1 MPSCRLQMEIWDRLI
16 VAKAFRSIKI
26 KNEFAPRVMLRSGQL
41 DAVSY
46 RLLMPLSSVD
56 IIDPIGQYF
65 ISERKIVESVTEERV
80 IDALRK
86 VQDPELH
93 RDIVSLG
100 MVKNLAVAQGNV
112 RFTVELTTPACP
124 LRETIENDCRKAL
137 SGIAGVGSLEINF
150 GAQVRGSKAGAG
162 QTDLLPTVKNVVL
175 VAAGKGGVGKSTVA
189 ANLAVAL
196 KMHGA
201 ATGLLD
207 ADIYGPSVPM
217 IMGVKGE
224 PNKIEIDGAH
234 KIQPA
239 LAHGVPVM
247 SIGFFLDPDQAV
259 IWRGPM
265 LGKALHQLMADVHW
279 GELDYLVVDMPPG
292 TGDVQITFS
301 QQLKVSG
308 ALLVATPQNVALA
321 DVVRA
326 KSMFD
331 KVNIPILG
339 IVENM
344 SYFVCDGCGKKHE
357 IFSRGGARRAAER
370 FNIPYLGEIPI
381 TPALREGGDNGVPSL
396 VQDPRSEVSKC
407 FLEIAAKLAGQ
418 LSIASEQAKKTQ
430 SLKIVSS

>member
-1 MPSCRLQMEIWDRLI
+1 
-16 VAKAFRSIKI
+16 
-26 KNEFAPRVMLRSGQL
+26 
-41 DAVSY
+41 
-46 RLLMPLSSVD
+46 
-56 IIDPIGQYF
+56 
-65 ISERKIVESVTEERV
+65 
-80 IDALRK
+80 
-86 VQDPELH
+86 
-93 RDIVSLG
+93 
-100 MVKNLAVAQGNV
+100 MVKNLAVTNGNV
-112 RFTVELTTPACP
+112 SFTVELTTPACP
-124 LRETIENDCRKAL
+124 LRETIDNDCKKAL
-137 SGIAGVGSLEINF
+137 GEIAGIDTVQINF

-207 ADIYGPSVPM
+207 ADIYGPSVPI

-224 PNKIEIDGAH
+224 PKQIDVDGSRKIE
-234 KIQPA
+234 PTM
-239 LAHGVPVM
+239 AHGLPVM

-279 GELDYLVVDMPPG
+279 GDLDYLVVDMPPG

-308 ALLVATPQNVALA
+308 ALLVATPQEVALA

-331 KVNIPILG
+331 KVMIPIVG

-344 SYFVCDGCGKKHE
+344 PRLGAPWTVRG
-357 IFSRGGARRAAER
+357 ISRRSAA
-370 FNIPYLGEIPI
+370 
-381 TPALREGGDNGVPSL
+381 S
-396 VQDPRSEVSKC
+396 
-407 FLEIAAKLAGQ
+407 
-418 LSIASEQAKKTQ
+418 
-430 SLKIVSS
+430 

>member
-1 MPSCRLQMEIWDRLI
+1 M
-16 VAKAFRSIKI
+16 
-26 KNEFAPRVMLRSGQL
+26 
-41 DAVSY
+41 
-46 RLLMPLSSVD
+46 
-56 IIDPIGQYF
+56 
-65 ISERKIVESVTEERV
+65 IVEVLNQER
-80 IDALRK
+80 ILEALRK

-100 MVKNLAVAQGNV
+100 MVKDLAVANGKV
-112 RFTVELTTPACP
+112 SFTVELTTPACP
-124 LRETIENDCRKAL
+124 LRETIETDCRKAL
-137 SGIAGVGSLEINF
+137 GEVAGVSALVINF

-162 QTDLLPTVKNVVL
+162 QTDLLPTVRNVVL

-224 PNKIEIDGAH
+224 PKKIDVNGGQ
-234 KIQPA
+234 KIAPA
-239 LAHGVPVM
+239 MAHGIPVM

-265 LGKALHQLMADVHW
+265 LGKALQQLMADVHW

-308 ALLVATPQNVALA
+308 ALLVATPQAIALA

-331 KVNIPILG
+331 KVMIPIVG

-344 SYFVCDGCGKKHE
+344 SYFICDGCGKEHD
-357 IFSRGGARRAAER
+357 IFSRGGAQRAAER
-370 FNIPYLGEIPI
+370 FQIPYLGDIPI
-381 TPALREGGDNGVPSL
+381 TLALREGSDNGVPIL
-396 VQDPRSEVSKC
+396 IQDPKCAVSKC
-407 FLEIAAKLAGQ
+407 FLEIAGKLAGQ
-418 LSIASEQAKKTQ
+418 LSIASERAKKAQ
-430 SLKIVSS
+430 GLKIVSS

>member
-1 MPSCRLQMEIWDRLI
+1 
-16 VAKAFRSIKI
+16 V
-26 KNEFAPRVMLRSGQL
+26 NT
-41 DAVSY
+41 
-46 RLLMPLSSVD
+46 
-56 IIDPIGQYF
+56 
-65 ISERKIVESVTEERV
+65 VTQEHV
-80 IDALRK
+80 IEALK
-86 VQDPELH
+86 QVQDPELH

-100 MVKNLAVAQGNV
+100 MVKDLAVTNGKVA
-112 RFTVELTTPACP
+112 FTVELTTPACP
-124 LRETIENDCRKAL
+124 LRETIESDCRRVL
-137 SGIAGVGSLEINF
+137 GQIPGITGLEINF

-207 ADIYGPSVPM
+207 ADIYGPSIP
-217 IMGVKGE
+217 ILMGAHGE
-224 PNKIEIDGAH
+224 PKKVQVDGGYKIA
-234 KIQPA
+234 PT
-239 LAHGVPVM
+239 LAHDVPVM
-247 SIGFFLDPDQAV
+247 SIGFFLDADQAV

-279 GELDYLVVDMPPG
+279 GDLDYLVVDMPPG

-308 ALLVATPQNVALA
+308 ALLVATPQEVALA
-321 DVVRA
+321 DVIRA

-331 KVNIPILG
+331 KVMIPIVG

-344 SYFVCDGCGKKHE
+344 SYFICDGCGKKHE

-370 FNIPYLGEIPI
+370 FGIPYLGEIPI
-381 TPALREGGDNGVPSL
+381 APMLREGGDKGVPIL
-396 VQDPRSEVSKC
+396 IEQPKSEISKS

-418 LSIASEQAKKTQ
+418 LSIASERAQRVQ
-430 SLKIVSS
+430 GLKIVSS

>member
-1 MPSCRLQMEIWDRLI
+1 MNTITREQILE
-16 VAKAFRSIKI
+16 
-26 KNEFAPRVMLRSGQL
+26 
-41 DAVSY
+41 
-46 RLLMPLSSVD
+46 
-56 IIDPIGQYF
+56 
-65 ISERKIVESVTEERV
+65 
-80 IDALRK
+80 ALKK
-86 VQDPELH
+86 VQDPEIH

-100 MVKNLAVAQGNV
+100 MVKELAVANGNV
-112 RFTVELTTPACP
+112 AFTVELTTPACP
-124 LRETIENDCRKAL
+124 LRETIETDCKRAL
-137 SGIAGVGSLEINF
+137 AEIPGIAGLQINF

-162 QTDLLPTVKNVVL
+162 QTDLLPSVKNVVL

-189 ANLAVAL
+189 ANLAIAL

-207 ADIYGPSVPM
+207 ADIYGPSIPM
-217 IMGVKGE
+217 MMGAQGE
-224 PNKIEIDGAH
+224 PNKVEVNGGY
-234 KIQPA
+234 KIAPTV
-239 LAHGVPVM
+239 AHGVPVM
-247 SIGFFLDPDQAV
+247 SIGFFLDADQAV

-308 ALLVATPQNVALA
+308 AVLVATPQKVALA

-331 KVNIPILG
+331 KVMIPIVG

-344 SYFVCDGCGKKHE
+344 SYFICDGCGKNHE

-370 FNIPYLGEIPI
+370 FNIPYLGEIPL
-381 TPALREGGDNGVPSL
+381 TSSLCEGGDKGTPILIQEPN
-396 VQDPRSEVSKC
+396 SEVSKS
-407 FLEIAAKLAGQ
+407 FLAIAAKLAGQ
-418 LSIASEQAKKTQ
+418 LSIASERAQRAQ
-430 SLKIVSS
+430 GLKIVSS

>member
-1 MPSCRLQMEIWDRLI
+1 MEHLTEAVILQ
-16 VAKAFRSIKI
+16 A
-26 KNEFAPRVMLRSGQL
+26 
-41 DAVSY
+41 
-46 RLLMPLSSVD
+46 LS
-56 IIDPIGQYF
+56 
-65 ISERKIVESVTEERV
+65 
-80 IDALRK
+80 K

-100 MVKNLAVAQGNV
+100 MVKDLSVDHGKV
-112 RFTVELTTPACP
+112 SFTVELTTPACP
-124 LRETIENDCRKAL
+124 LRETIETDCKKAL
-137 SGIAGVGSLEINF
+137 AQVPGVAGLDIRF

-175 VAAGKGGVGKSTVA
+175 VAAGKGGVGKSTLA

-196 KMHGA
+196 NMHGA
-201 ATGLLD
+201 AVGLLD
-207 ADIYGPSVPM
+207 ADIYGPSVPI

-224 PNKIEIDGAH
+224 PKKIEVDGAY
-234 KIQPA
+234 KIAPA
-239 LAHGVPVM
+239 IAHGVPVM

-279 GELDYLVVDMPPG
+279 GDLDYLVVDMPPG

-308 ALLVATPQNVALA
+308 ALLVATPQDVALA

-331 KVNIPILG
+331 KVMIPIVG

-344 SYFVCDGCGKKHE
+344 SYFICDGCGKKHE

-370 FNIPYLGEIPI
+370 FQIPYLGEIPI
-381 TPALREGGDNGVPSL
+381 TPALREGGDAGVPIL
-396 VQDPRSEVSKC
+396 IQDPKSEVSKS
-407 FLEIAAKLAGQ
+407 FLEIAARLAGQ
-418 LSIASEQAKKTQ
+418 LSIASERAKKAQ
-430 SLKIVSS
+430 GLRIVSS

>member
-1 MPSCRLQMEIWDRLI
+1 MEN
-16 VAKAFRSIKI
+16 FS
-26 KNEFAPRVMLRSGQL
+26 
-41 DAVSY
+41 
-46 RLLMPLSSVD
+46 
-56 IIDPIGQYF
+56 
-65 ISERKIVESVTEERV
+65 EERV
-80 IDALRK
+80 FEALRK

-100 MVKNLAVAQGNV
+100 MVKNLAVANGRV
-112 RFTVELTTPACP
+112 SFTVELTTPACP
-124 LRETIENDCRKAL
+124 LRETIDADCKKAL
-137 SGIAGVGSLEINF
+137 AEVGGISAVEINF

-207 ADIYGPSVPM
+207 ADIYGPSVPI

-224 PNKIEIDGAH
+224 PKQIDVDGGR

-239 LAHGVPVM
+239 TAHGLPVM

-308 ALLVATPQNVALA
+308 ALLVATPQQVALA

-331 KVNIPILG
+331 KVMIPIVG

-344 SYFVCDGCGKKHE
+344 SYFICDGCGKQHE
-357 IFSRGGARRAAER
+357 IFSRGGAQRAAER

-381 TPALREGGDNGVPSL
+381 TPALREGGDQGVPIL
-396 VQDPRSEVSKC
+396 IQDPRSAVSKS

-418 LSIASEQAKKTQ
+418 LSIASERAKKGGPAIIST
-430 SLKIVSS
+430 

>member
-1 MPSCRLQMEIWDRLI
+1 
-16 VAKAFRSIKI
+16 
-26 KNEFAPRVMLRSGQL
+26 
-41 DAVSY
+41 
-46 RLLMPLSSVD
+46 VD
-56 IIDPIGQYF
+56 TI
-65 ISERKIVESVTEERV
+65 TEEK
-80 IDALRK
+80 ILAALGK

-100 MVKNLAVAQGNV
+100 MVKGLELNGGRVK
-112 RFTVELTTPACP
+112 FTVELTTPACP
-124 LRETIENDCRKAL
+124 LRETIENDCKKAL
-137 SGIAGVGSLEINF
+137 AEVPGIKGLEISF

-196 KMHGA
+196 KIHGA
-201 ATGLLD
+201 RAGLLD
-207 ADIYGPSVPM
+207 ADIYGPSVP
-217 IMGVKGE
+217 ILMGVKGE
-224 PNKIEIDGAH
+224 PSKIEIDGGH
-234 KIQPA
+234 KIAPVS
-239 LAHGVPVM
+239 AHGIPVM
-247 SIGFFLDPDQAV
+247 SIGFFLDSDQAV

-279 GELDYLVVDMPPG
+279 GDLDYLVVDMPPG

-308 ALLVATPQNVALA
+308 ALLVATPQDVALA

-344 SYFVCDGCGKKHE
+344 SYFICDGCGKRHE
-357 IFSRGGARRAAER
+357 IFSRGGAERAAER
-370 FNIPYLGEIPI
+370 FKIPFLGEIPI
-381 TPALREGGDNGVPSL
+381 TPALREGGDKGVPIL
-396 VQDPRSEVSKC
+396 VAQPNSIVSRS
-407 FLEIAAKLAGQ
+407 FLDIAAKLAGQ
-418 LSIASEQAKKTQ
+418 LSIASERAKRAQ
-430 SLKIVSS
+430 GLRIVSS

>member
-1 MPSCRLQMEIWDRLI
+1 MDT
-16 VAKAFRSIKI
+16 
-26 KNEFAPRVMLRSGQL
+26 
-41 DAVSY
+41 VSQENI
-46 RLLMPLSSVD
+46 LAALSN
-56 IIDPIGQYF
+56 
-65 ISERKIVESVTEERV
+65 
-80 IDALRK
+80 

-100 MVKNLAVAQGNV
+100 MVKNLGVNNGKV
-112 RFTVELTTPACP
+112 SFTVELTTPACP
-124 LRETIENDCRKAL
+124 LRETIETDCKKAL
-137 SGIAGVGSLEINF
+137 AAVSGINGLEINF
-150 GAQVRGSKAGAG
+150 SAQVRGSKAGTG

-201 ATGLLD
+201 STGLLD
-207 ADIYGPSVPM
+207 ADIYGPSIPI

-224 PNKIEIDGAH
+224 PKKIDVNGGQ
-234 KIQPA
+234 KIAPA
-239 LAHGVPVM
+239 MAHGIPVM
-247 SIGFFLDPDQAV
+247 SIGFFLDADQAV

-265 LGKALHQLMADVHW
+265 LSKALHQLMADVHW

-308 ALLVATPQNVALA
+308 ALLVATPQLVALA

-331 KVNIPILG
+331 KVMIPIVGL
-339 IVENM
+339 VENM
-344 SYFVCDGCGKKHE
+344 SYFICDGCNKEHD
-357 IFSRGGARRAAER
+357 IFSRGGAKQAAER
-370 FNIPYLGEIPI
+370 FQIPFLGEIPI
-381 TPALREGGDNGVPSL
+381 TPALRKGGDEGVPIL
-396 VQDPRSEVSKC
+396 VQDPNSPVSKS

-418 LSIASEQAKKTQ
+418 LSIASERAQKAQ
-430 SLKIVSS
+430 GLKIISS

>member
-1 MPSCRLQMEIWDRLI
+1 METNTQEQIL
-16 VAKAFRSIKI
+16 A
-26 KNEFAPRVMLRSGQL
+26 
-41 DAVSY
+41 
-46 RLLMPLSSVD
+46 
-56 IIDPIGQYF
+56 
-65 ISERKIVESVTEERV
+65 
-80 IDALRK
+80 ALRN

-100 MVKNLAVAQGNV
+100 MVKNLAIKNGTVS
-112 RFTVELTTPACP
+112 FTVELTTPACP
-124 LRETIENDCRKAL
+124 LRETIETDCRKAL
-137 SGIAGVGSLEINF
+137 AQISGIRALEISF
-150 GAQVRGSKAGAG
+150 DAQVRGSKAGAG

-196 KMHGA
+196 TKHGA
-201 ATGLLD
+201 TAGLLD
-207 ADIYGPSVPM
+207 ADIYGPSVP
-217 IMGVKGE
+217 ILMGVRSE
-224 PNKIEIDGAH
+224 PQKIEVDGVH
-234 KIQPA
+234 KIAPV

-247 SIGFFLDPDQAV
+247 SIGFFLDADQAV

-279 GELDYLVVDMPPG
+279 GDLDYLVVDMPPG

-308 ALLVATPQNVALA
+308 ALLVATPQDVALA

-331 KVNIPILG
+331 KVNIPIVG

-344 SYFVCDGCGKKHE
+344 SFFICDGCGKSHE
-357 IFSRGGARRAAER
+357 IFSRGGAARAAER

-381 TPALREGGDNGVPSL
+381 TPALREGGDKGLPILILEPNSL
-396 VQDPRSEVSKC
+396 VSKT
-407 FLEIAAKLAGQ
+407 FLDIAAKLAGQ
-418 LSIASEQAKKTQ
+418 LSIASERARRAQG
-430 SLKIVSS
+430 LKIVSS

>member
-1 MPSCRLQMEIWDRLI
+1 MEHL
-16 VAKAFRSIKI
+16 
-26 KNEFAPRVMLRSGQL
+26 
-41 DAVSY
+41 
-46 RLLMPLSSVD
+46 
-56 IIDPIGQYF
+56 
-65 ISERKIVESVTEERV
+65 TEER
-80 IDALRK
+80 ILDALRG
-86 VQDPELH
+86 VQDPEIH

-100 MVKNLAVAQGNV
+100 MVKNLAVDHGQV
-112 RFTVELTTPACP
+112 TFTVELTTPACP
-124 LRETIENDCRKAL
+124 LRETIEHDCKQAL
-137 SGIAGVGSLEINF
+137 AQVPGVNGLAISF

-207 ADIYGPSVPM
+207 ADIYGPSVPI

-224 PNKIEIDGAH
+224 PRKIEVDGGY
-234 KIQPA
+234 KIEPTM
-239 LAHGVPVM
+239 AHGVPVM

-308 ALLVATPQNVALA
+308 ALLVATPQHVALA
-321 DVVRA
+321 DVIRA

-331 KVNIPILG
+331 KVMIPIVG

-344 SYFVCDGCGKKHE
+344 SYFICDGCGKSHE
-357 IFSRGGARRAAER
+357 IFSRGGAQRAAER
-370 FNIPYLGEIPI
+370 FQIPYLGEIPI
-381 TPALREGGDNGVPSL
+381 TPALREGGDKGVPIL
-396 VQDPRSEVSKC
+396 IQDPKSSVSKI

-418 LSIASEQAKKTQ
+418 LSIASERARKGGPAIITT
-430 SLKIVSS
+430 

>member
-1 MPSCRLQMEIWDRLI
+1 MQHLI
-16 VAKAFRSIKI
+16 LEAH
-26 KNEFAPRVMLRSGQL
+26 
-41 DAVSY
+41 
-46 RLLMPLSSVD
+46 VD
-56 IIDPIGQYF
+56 IVDLMSLKF
-65 ISERKIVESVTEERV
+65 FKSRRTVENVTQEQV
-80 IDALRK
+80 LQALGR

-100 MVKNLAVAQGNV
+100 MVKNLAISDGKVA
-112 RFTVELTTPACP
+112 FTVELTTPACP
-124 LRETIENDCRKAL
+124 LRETIESDCKKVLA
-137 SGIAGVGSLEINF
+137 GIPAIKNLEITF

-207 ADIYGPSVPM
+207 ADIYGPSVPI
-217 IMGVKGE
+217 IMGIKGE
-224 PNKIEIDGAH
+224 PGKVEVNGGYKIA
-234 KIQPA
+234 PA
-239 LAHGVPVM
+239 LAHSIPVM
-247 SIGFFLDPDQAV
+247 SIGFFLEADQAV

-308 ALLVATPQNVALA
+308 AVLVATPQEVALA
-321 DVVRA
+321 DVIRA
-326 KSMFD
+326 KNMFD
-331 KVNIPILG
+331 KVMIPIVG

-344 SYFVCDGCGKKHE
+344 SYFVCDGCGKRHE
-357 IFSRGGARRAAER
+357 IFSRGGAQRAAER
-370 FNIPYLGEIPI
+370 FKIPYLGEIPI
-381 TPALREGGDNGVPSL
+381 TPALREGGDKGVPIL
-396 VQDPRSEVSKC
+396 IQDPKSEVSKC

-418 LSIASEQAKKTQ
+418 LSIASERASRSQGPR
-430 SLKIVSS
+430 IVTT

>member
-1 MPSCRLQMEIWDRLI
+1 MNALTQDQIFE
-16 VAKAFRSIKI
+16 
-26 KNEFAPRVMLRSGQL
+26 
-41 DAVSY
+41 
-46 RLLMPLSSVD
+46 
-56 IIDPIGQYF
+56 
-65 ISERKIVESVTEERV
+65 
-80 IDALRK
+80 ALRQ

-100 MVKNLAVAQGNV
+100 MVKELGITNGKVS
-112 RFTVELTTPACP
+112 FTVELTTPACP
-124 LRETIENDCRKAL
+124 LRETIETDCKKAL
-137 SGIAGVGSLEINF
+137 ASVPGITKLEINF

-207 ADIYGPSVPM
+207 ADIYGPSVP
-217 IMGVKGE
+217 ILMGVKGE
-224 PNKIEIDGAH
+224 PRKIEVDGVQ
-234 KIQPA
+234 KIEPTF
-239 LAHGVPVM
+239 AHGVPVM

-308 ALLVATPQNVALA
+308 ALLVATPQQVALA

-331 KVNIPILG
+331 KVMIPIVG
-339 IVENM
+339 IIENM
-344 SYFVCDGCGKKHE
+344 SYFICDGCGKEHD
-357 IFSRGGARRAAER
+357 IFSRGGAQRAAER
-370 FNIPYLGEIPI
+370 FKIPYLGEIPI
-381 TPALREGGDNGVPSL
+381 TPALREGGDAGVPIL
-396 VQDPRSEVSKC
+396 IQDPNSEVSKC

-418 LSIASEQAKKTQ
+418 LSIASERANRAQG
-430 SLKIVSS
+430 LKIVSS

>member
-1 MPSCRLQMEIWDRLI
+1 VE
-16 VAKAFRSIKI
+16 
-26 KNEFAPRVMLRSGQL
+26 QL
-41 DAVSY
+41 
-46 RLLMPLSSVD
+46 
-56 IIDPIGQYF
+56 
-65 ISERKIVESVTEERV
+65 TEER
-80 IDALRK
+80 ILDALRG

-100 MVKNLAVAQGNV
+100 MVKNLAVANGKV
-112 RFTVELTTPACP
+112 SFTVELTTPACP
-124 LRETIENDCRKAL
+124 LRETIEHDCKNAL
-137 SGIAGVGSLEINF
+137 AQVPGVSSLEISF

-196 KMHGA
+196 KLHGA
-201 ATGLLD
+201 TAGLLD
-207 ADIYGPSVPM
+207 ADIYGPSVPI

-224 PNKIEIDGAH
+224 PNKIEVDGGH
-234 KIQPA
+234 KIAPA

-308 ALLVATPQNVALA
+308 ALLVATPQLVALA

-331 KVNIPILG
+331 KVMIPIVG

-344 SYFVCDGCGKKHE
+344 SYFICDGCGKEHD
-357 IFSRGGARRAAER
+357 IFSRGGVQRAAQR
-370 FNIPYLGEIPI
+370 YQIPYLGEIPI
-381 TPALREGGDNGVPSL
+381 TPALREGGDNGVPIL
-396 VQDPRSEVSKC
+396 IQDPKSPVSKI

-418 LSIASEQAKKTQ
+418 LSIASERARKGGPAIITT
-430 SLKIVSS
+430 

>member
-1 MPSCRLQMEIWDRLI
+1 MENGSQEKVL
-16 VAKAFRSIKI
+16 
-26 KNEFAPRVMLRSGQL
+26 E
-41 DAVSY
+41 
-46 RLLMPLSSVD
+46 
-56 IIDPIGQYF
+56 
-65 ISERKIVESVTEERV
+65 
-80 IDALRK
+80 ALK
-86 VQDPELH
+86 TVQDPELH

-100 MVKNLAVAQGNV
+100 MVKNLAVNNGTVA
-112 RFTVELTTPACP
+112 FTVELTTPACP
-124 LRETIENDCRKAL
+124 LRESIEADCKKAL
-137 SGIAGVGSLEINF
+137 AGIPGINRIDIAF

-196 KMHGA
+196 KFHGA
-201 ATGLLD
+201 TAGLLD
-207 ADIYGPSVPM
+207 ADIYGPSVPI

-224 PNKIEIDGAH
+224 PQKIEVDGAY
-234 KIQPA
+234 KIAPT

-247 SIGFFLDPDQAV
+247 SIGFFLDADQAV

-321 DVVRA
+321 DVIRA
-326 KSMFD
+326 KTMFD
-331 KVNIPILG
+331 KVMIPIVG

-344 SYFVCDGCGKKHE
+344 SYFVCDNCGKKHE
-357 IFSRGGARRAAER
+357 IFSRGGAQRAAER

-381 TPALREGGDNGVPSL
+381 TPALREGGDKGVPIL
-396 VQDPRSEVSKC
+396 IQDPKSEVSKS

-418 LSIASEQAKKTQ
+418 LSIASERAQRAQ
-430 SLKIVSS
+430 GLKIVSS

>member
-1 MPSCRLQMEIWDRLI
+1 
-16 VAKAFRSIKI
+16 
-26 KNEFAPRVMLRSGQL
+26 
-41 DAVSY
+41 
-46 RLLMPLSSVD
+46 
-56 IIDPIGQYF
+56 
-65 ISERKIVESVTEERV
+65 VEAITQEN
-80 IDALRK
+80 ILAALGT

-100 MVKNLAVAQGNV
+100 MVKNLAVKNGRV
-112 RFTVELTTPACP
+112 SFTVELTTPACP
-124 LRETIENDCRKAL
+124 LRETIENDCKKAL
-137 SGIAGVGSLEINF
+137 AAVPGISGLEISF

-201 ATGLLD
+201 KTGLLD
-207 ADIYGPSVPM
+207 ADIYGPSVPI

-224 PNKIEIDGAH
+224 PTKIDVDGAQ
-234 KIQPA
+234 KIAPTM
-239 LAHGVPVM
+239 AHGVPVM

-308 ALLVATPQNVALA
+308 ALLVATPQLVALA

-331 KVNIPILG
+331 KVMIPIVGL
-339 IVENM
+339 IENM
-344 SYFVCDGCGKKHE
+344 SYFICDGCNKEHD
-357 IFSRGGARRAAER
+357 IFARGGAKQAAER
-370 FNIPYLGEIPI
+370 FQIPFLGEIPI
-381 TPALREGGDNGVPSL
+381 TPALRKGGDEGVPIL
-396 VQDPRSEVSKC
+396 IQDPNSPVSKS

-418 LSIASEQAKKTQ
+418 LSIVSERAQKAQ
-430 SLKIVSS
+430 GLKIVSS

>member
-1 MPSCRLQMEIWDRLI
+1 
-16 VAKAFRSIKI
+16 VAKATQ
-26 KNEFAPRVMLRSGQL
+26 EQ
-41 DAVSY
+41 
-46 RLLMPLSSVD
+46 
-56 IIDPIGQYF
+56 II
-65 ISERKIVESVTEERV
+65 E
-80 IDALRK
+80 ALK
-86 VQDPELH
+86 TVQDPELH

-100 MVKNLAVAQGNV
+100 MVKDLLVDNGNV

-124 LRETIENDCRKAL
+124 LRESIETDCKKAL
-137 SGIAGVGSLEINF
+137 AEIPNVNNVEINF
-150 GAQVRGSKAGAG
+150 GAQVRGSKSGAG

-224 PNKIEIDGAH
+224 AAKVEVNGTYKIA
-234 KIQPA
+234 PP
-239 LAHGVPVM
+239 LAHGLPVM
-247 SIGFFLDPDQAV
+247 SIGFFLEPDQAV

-308 ALLVATPQNVALA
+308 ALLVATPQDVALA
-321 DVVRA
+321 DVIRA

-331 KVNIPILG
+331 KVMIPIVG
-339 IVENM
+339 IIENM
-344 SYFVCDGCGKKHE
+344 SYFICDGCGKKHE
-357 IFSRGGARRAAER
+357 IFSRGGAQRAAER
-370 FNIPYLGEIPI
+370 FNLPYLGEIPI
-381 TPALREGGDNGVPSL
+381 TPALREGGDKGIPIL
-396 VQDPRSEVSKC
+396 IQEPKSEVSKS

-418 LSIASEQAKKTQ
+418 LSIASERARKNGPT
-430 SLKIVSS
+430 IITT

>member
-1 MPSCRLQMEIWDRLI
+1 MDLI
-16 VAKAFRSIKI
+16 GESLTSEGVFLESITHEKI
-26 KNEFAPRVMLRSGQL
+26 LEVLK
-41 DAVSY
+41 
-46 RLLMPLSSVD
+46 
-56 IIDPIGQYF
+56 
-65 ISERKIVESVTEERV
+65 
-80 IDALRK
+80 K

-100 MVKNLAVAQGNV
+100 MVKNVVINDDKIG
-112 RFTVELTTPACP
+112 FTVELTTPACP
-124 LRETIENDCRKAL
+124 LRETIETDCRKAL
-137 SGIAGVGSLEINF
+137 SEIPGIKALEINF
-150 GAQVRGSKAGAG
+150 GAQVRGSKAGEG
-162 QTDLLPTVKNVVL
+162 QTDLLPSVKNVVL

-224 PNKIEIDGAH
+224 PSKIEINGAY
-234 KIQPA
+234 KIAPTTS
-239 LAHGVPVM
+239 HGVPVM
-247 SIGFFLDPDQAV
+247 SIGFFLDAEQAV

-308 ALLVATPQNVALA
+308 ALLVATPQDVALA
-321 DVVRA
+321 DVIRA

-331 KVNIPILG
+331 KVMIPILG

-344 SYFVCDGCGKKHE
+344 SYFICDGCNKKHE
-357 IFSRGGARRAAER
+357 IFSRGGAKRAAER
-370 FNIPYLGEIPI
+370 FQIPYLGEIPI
-381 TPALREGGDNGVPSL
+381 TSALREGGDKGVPIL
-396 VQDPRSEVSKC
+396 VQDPNSPVSKS

-418 LSIASEQAKKTQ
+418 LSIASERAKRAQ
-430 SLKIVSS
+430 GLKIVTS